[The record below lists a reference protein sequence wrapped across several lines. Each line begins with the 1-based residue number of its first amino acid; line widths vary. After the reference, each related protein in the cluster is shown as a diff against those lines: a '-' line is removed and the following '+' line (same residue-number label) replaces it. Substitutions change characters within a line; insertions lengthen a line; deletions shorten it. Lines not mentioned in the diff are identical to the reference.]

1 MNETKERILA
11 IALYYFIKKPYAE
24 VTMNEILKA
33 SDMSKGG
40 FYHHFESKEALYHEV
55 IDHFI
60 LRTFIQEY
68 GHFMSNPYDLPL
80 REFIPAYIDST
91 LKHLVELTDTGFGKF
106 KLKMKEVNLYMLMF
120 DMMKHYKGFE
130 KVIEEHHES
139 EVNMFRILIDK
150 AKEKGEIKQELDS
163 LSLAGTIHTL
173 MHGIGV
179 LALFDEKMEN
189 LEVQIK
195 SHFDNFY
202 RLIEA

>member
-55 IDHFI
+55 VDHFI

-106 KLKMKEVNLYMLMF
+106 KLKMEEVNLYMLMF
-120 DMMKHYKGFE
+120 DMMKHYKGYE

-179 LALFDEKMEN
+179 LVLFDEKMEN
-189 LEVQIK
+189 LEAQIK

>member
-1 MNETKERILA
+1 
-11 IALYYFIKKPYAE
+11 
-24 VTMNEILKA
+24 MNEILKA

-55 IDHFI
+55 VDHFI

-106 KLKMKEVNLYMLMF
+106 KLKMEEVNLYMLMF
-120 DMMKHYKGFE
+120 DMMKHYKGYE

-179 LALFDEKMEN
+179 LVLFDEKMEN
-189 LEVQIK
+189 LEAQIK